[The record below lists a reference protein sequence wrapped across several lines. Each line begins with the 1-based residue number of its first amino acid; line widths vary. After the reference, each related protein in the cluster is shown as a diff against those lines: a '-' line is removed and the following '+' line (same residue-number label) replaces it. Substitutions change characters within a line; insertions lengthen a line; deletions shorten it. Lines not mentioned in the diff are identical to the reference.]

1 MGLVTGLLTLPLAPV
16 RGIGWVAQRV
26 ADVGEQ
32 ELYDPDR
39 IHSELQE
46 LVASLEDGEIDN
58 EEFDAREDELL
69 DLLEEAKRRS
79 TVIVNQ

>member
-1 MGLVTGLLTLPLAPV
+1 M
-16 RGIGWVAQRV
+16 AQRV